1 MFEWKFVTVRR
12 GRYFLFKID
21 ISFSIFSRSKWMSEK
36 GSFRKMIYQTR
47 ETRFK
52 RITRW
57 ISTERL
63 KGRDQLSNE
72 FSFLYLQGSFATL
85 AWNKSILPRAKH
97 RVTRNGLKRGL
108 TPLILCRCVTRG
120 KRSNWQVKHGYPLI
134 PSYYAFAWFPG
145 NVFDSVRGFLLRG
158 VVRPP
163 VNVIF
168 ASHCILV
175 YGVYGL
181 SCIISRY
188 TFHVLFAEKYF
199 TRVSK

>member
-1 MFEWKFVTVRR
+1 MLDLDWTFAV
-12 GRYFLFKID
+12 
-21 ISFSIFSRSKWMSEK
+21 
-36 GSFRKMIYQTR
+36 
-47 ETRFK
+47 
-52 RITRW
+52 
-57 ISTERL
+57 RL

-163 VNVIF
+163 LNIIF

-175 YGVYGL
+175 YNLAIHV
-181 SCIISRY
+181 SRIICGEI
-188 TFHVLFAEKYF
+188 FHASKQIKRVRWMNSIIPLMQMFYLVLEGK
-199 TRVSK
+199 TREYQSIWLANRIFRNSNRILTN